1 MTWFLHRLG
10 EIIYRVVVPAGFLLN
25 GILLLIYG
33 TSRLPHHADG
43 PAWTTTLIG
52 GAITV
57 GSILLLVFM
66 NTRRARESF
75 RLYVIPDDDDEGS
88 KTDSE
93 Q

>member
-1 MTWFLHRLG
+1 MSLFFHRLG
-10 EIIYRVVVPAGFLLN
+10 LFVYRFVVPAGFLLS

-52 GAITV
+52 GGVTV
-57 GSILLLVFM
+57 ISILLLVFM

-75 RLYVIPDDDDEGS
+75 RLYVVPDEEEGT
-88 KTDSE
+88 KADAE